1 MELERSDH
9 LDDRL
14 EDDAQRA
21 QRRIHGLLPDR
32 TDAAASRSGP
42 YPHVDGLTGIHTAN
56 IVSYGQFDR
65 NRNVTAATL
74 TRYADHFAGKSH
86 EFKFGFE
93 FERSKIR
100 NESGYPGGRY
110 YYDYGGPYQ
119 VYLWNGYVTN
129 ATAKRTSLYAQDT
142 WTLSDRL
149 TANLGLRLDVNRGSV
164 PTGTVL
170 SNHALAPRAGLAFDV
185 TGDHQTVV
193 RANWGRYYDALFG
206 GQFEFMDLSQQSTK
220 ITAAVLGPN
229 RFQELN
235 RTTPSTNVGIDP
247 NIRQSHTDQFLAG
260 IERQLFPDFSL
271 TAQYINRRF
280 RDFMGFIDTGSV
292 YAPVQK
298 VDPGPD
304 GKSGTAD
311 DGQALT
317 VYNLTNPGHEFK
329 LFTNPANAFR
339 DYDGFQ
345 LIGTKR
351 YSNNWQASLSYTW
364 SKRDW
369 DGQQHGRH
377 ERGRDVD
384 VGPRSDRRIHR
395 SEPRHQRGRSVD
407 VRLLQ
412 PGQAGR
418 HLSRAGVWRVQRQH
432 RVSLHDRHGR
442 GPNQRG
448 FGDSA
453 RATRRSASNLAA
465 HDVRIRS
472 TTSTSASRKR
482 SRSARD
488 RRSGSISTSSTSI
501 TRA

>member
-1 MELERSDH
+1 MLNVRNGGYTGYFPIE
-9 LDDRL
+9 
-14 EDDAQRA
+14 
-21 QRRIHGLLPDR
+21 P
-32 TDAAASRSGP
+32 TPPASRSGP
-42 YPHVDGLTGIHTAN
+42 FPHVDGLTGLHTAN

-110 YYDYGGPYQ
+110 YYDYGGAPYQ
-119 VYLWNGYVTN
+119 VYLWNGYITN

-142 WTLSDRL
+142 WTLTDRL

-229 RFQELN
+229 HFQELN

-247 NIRQSHTDQFLAG
+247 NIRQSYTDQFLVG

-271 TAQYINRRF
+271 TAQYINRTVPRLHGLH
-280 RDFMGFIDTGSV
+280 RHRLDLRATAEGRTL
-292 YAPVQK
+292 
-298 VDPGPD
+298 DPTAE
-304 GKSGTAD
+304 SGTAD

-317 VYNLTNPGHEFK
+317 VYNLTNPGKEFK

-339 DYDGFQ
+339 DYDAFQ
-345 LIGTKR
+345 LIGD
-351 YSNNWQASLSYTW
+351 QAILEQLAGVAVLHLVA
-364 SKRDW
+364 RRG
-369 DGQQHGRH
+369 DGEQHRRL
-377 ERGRDVD
+377 ERGRHDELPE
-384 VGPRSDRRIHR
+384 PRPDRRR
-395 SEPRHQRGRSVD
+395 SPTRTISSTRT
-407 VRLLQ
+407 VR
-412 PGQAGR
+412 
-418 HLSRAGVWRVQRQH
+418 
-432 RVSLHDRHGR
+432 
-442 GPNQRG
+442 
-448 FGDSA
+448 
-453 RATRRSASNLAA
+453 TC
-465 HDVRIRS
+465 S
-472 TTSTSASRKR
+472 TTP
-482 SRSARD
+482 
-488 RRSGSISTSSTSI
+488 
-501 TRA
+501 TR